1 MLKKRK
7 VATILYLKIVQ
18 NNDTTKLGLFSTVES
33 NILTNKYVIQMI
45 KRINELRN
53 LNFHEVWSKILLGQ
67 NFRTV
72 TKNVLFLRQKTKK
85 IMIRIKAL
93 KFRLKSFMGM
103 LQKVL
108 SGKTLHIKNESNKHQ
123 SHVAWYKKYL
133 YHTFYDEISNKLV

>member
-53 LNFHEVWSKILLGQ
+53 LNFHEVRSKILLGQ

-85 IMIRIKAL
+85 IMIRIKTL

-123 SHVAWYKKYL
+123 SHVA
-133 YHTFYDEISNKLV
+133 

>member
-53 LNFHEVWSKILLGQ
+53 LNFHEVRSKILLGQ

-123 SHVAWYKKYL
+123 SHVA
-133 YHTFYDEISNKLV
+133 